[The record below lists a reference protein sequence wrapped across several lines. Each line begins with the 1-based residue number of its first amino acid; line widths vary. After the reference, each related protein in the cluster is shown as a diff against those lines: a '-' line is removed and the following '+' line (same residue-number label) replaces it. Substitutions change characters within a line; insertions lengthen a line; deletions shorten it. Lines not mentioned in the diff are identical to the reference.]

1 MSTFEISE
9 NWKVRPATETQRWA
23 PLISTP
29 MAMVSSSSPMLTRYS
44 SHEKVRSQR

>member
-9 NWKVRPATETQRWA
+9 NWKVSPATDIQRCA

-29 MAMVSSSSPMLTRYS
+29 MAMVTSRSPMLTRYS